1 MVQSGDNPTNAF
13 HGFGLSLDDSPEG
26 RRRRAGLPNGSRA
39 PIRTNGSNNP
49 GIGAPQ
55 AAARAE
61 LRRRRASAYRHLRAP
76 RKRGRVLR
84 IVLIAITVFAAIG
97 AGTVGAVFAGYNA
110 YKSQLPSA
118 ATITNM
124 EPQID
129 TSVYNSTGGLIHVFH
144 NQDYRHIHVDLNQ
157 ISPYFKEAIVAIEDH
172 NFYTEGSWDLARL
185 VELGVADVT
194 HRGASLQGGST
205 ITEQLA
211 KISLYGGADPPQS
224 IDYKIKEIVLGNE
237 IALNFT
243 KSEILD
249 MYVNR
254 IFYGNFALGVGSA
267 AEMYFQK
274 PASEL
279 DLAQAALLAGLPQSP
294 SAYNPLIH
302 NLHDAVNPLAKSRQK
317 AVLQAMQSSG
327 YITQAQGVAA
337 YAENVTVHSWTESE
351 PPADYDLDFVS
362 YLESYLDGA
371 FPQYVSPG
379 GYNIYTTLDQ
389 AKQNLGQGIVSS
401 VVSKE
406 RIKENMGDGAL
417 VSLDPQ
423 NGEVLAMI
431 GSWNYNDPYFGSDN
445 YAASAQL
452 NMGSTTKL
460 FTYTTAIASTKFTMT
475 TPILDD
481 YFAFPIPGS
490 APYKPFDDD
499 RRIHG
504 VCMLKSCLGNS
515 LNIPAVKTEYATGT
529 QYIANTELAMGV
541 PSLEKNCGKND
552 QSVNWPGPYAWA
564 ATLGSLTCGITLL
577 DLADGAATL
586 GDLGVQ
592 HNPMPVTKIVA
603 EQTGQTV
610 WTYNPTAAGH
620 QVIPANVAF
629 IMDEITSN
637 DNNRTLEFGRD
648 GPLTLNPRRVSAKTG
663 TAEFYLD
670 NLTVGWTPNLLTAV
684 WVGNEQMSCLQP
696 KDVKYMEGQLAKH
709 HYYDDDQAAG
719 IAYPFSPHDL
729 AQYGLQPA
737 HPSTPDCGHLDGVI
751 SGYSGAAPI
760 WHAYMSAALKG
771 VPDTWYTPPPDL
783 ITVSTGQG
791 FDDSNFYLPGTGP
804 DAPAG
809 QCTYYGPNSTPGQD
823 LHLRRTGGSCAS
835 ADHHPEPKPVAQP
848 RRQTHASAFPDAAD
862 IAPSHVT

>member
-1 MVQSGDNPTNAF
+1 M
-13 HGFGLSLDDSPEG
+13 
-26 RRRRAGLPNGSRA
+26 
-39 PIRTNGSNNP
+39 
-49 GIGAPQ
+49 
-55 AAARAE
+55 
-61 LRRRRASAYRHLRAP
+61 
-76 RKRGRVLR
+76 
-84 IVLIAITVFAAIG
+84 
-97 AGTVGAVFAGYNA
+97 
-110 YKSQLPSA
+110 
-118 ATITNM
+118 
-124 EPQID
+124 
-129 TSVYNSTGGLIHVFH
+129 
-144 NQDYRHIHVDLNQ
+144 
-157 ISPYFKEAIVAIEDH
+157 
-172 NFYTEGSWDLARL
+172 
-185 VELGVADVT
+185 
-194 HRGASLQGGST
+194 
-205 ITEQLA
+205 
-211 KISLYGGADPPQS
+211 
-224 IDYKIKEIVLGNE
+224 
-237 IALNFT
+237 
-243 KSEILD
+243 
-249 MYVNR
+249 
-254 IFYGNFALGVGSA
+254 
-267 AEMYFQK
+267 
-274 PASEL
+274 
-279 DLAQAALLAGLPQSP
+279 
-294 SAYNPLIH
+294 
-302 NLHDAVNPLAKSRQK
+302 
-317 AVLQAMQSSG
+317 
-327 YITQAQGVAA
+327 
-337 YAENVTVHSWTESE
+337 
-351 PPADYDLDFVS
+351 
-362 YLESYLDGA
+362 
-371 FPQYVSPG
+371 
-379 GYNIYTTLDQ
+379 
-389 AKQNLGQGIVSS
+389 SS

-809 QCTYYGPNSTPGQD
+809 QCTYYGPTPLPD
-823 LHLRRTGGSCAS
+823 KTCTYGGPGAAAPPPTTTPSPS
-835 ADHHPEPKPVAQP
+835 PSPSPGGKPTP
-848 RRQTHASAFPDAAD
+848 PPFQTPP
-862 IAPSHVT
+862 I